1 MNDSRCCIWLKK
13 TWGWVVVR
21 VKNAPACTNTH
32 KWLGSS
38 TVMQTAYTNMRI
50 LHTKRPRIYALNLFG
65 ESVFRS
71 YSIDSITTTTPTP
84 TKAQIKPNGI
94 HYTYSHVCTL
104 FFCFALF
111 SRARQ
116 NHFEPHEHAPR
127 TVDMSI
133 SCETEMQ
140 NAIKYIAH

>member
-1 MNDSRCCIWLKK
+1 MRPLAQ
-13 TWGWVVVR
+13 TH
-21 VKNAPACTNTH
+21 TH

-84 TKAQIKPNGI
+84 TAKAQIKPNGI
-94 HYTYSHVCTL
+94 HYTYSHDCVYVVFL
-104 FFCFALF
+104 FCIV
-111 SRARQ
+111 Q